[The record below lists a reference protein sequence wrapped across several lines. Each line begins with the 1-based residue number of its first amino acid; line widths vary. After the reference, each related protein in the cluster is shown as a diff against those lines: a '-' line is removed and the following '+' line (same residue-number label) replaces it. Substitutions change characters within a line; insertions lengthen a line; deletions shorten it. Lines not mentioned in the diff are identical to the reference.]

1 MQPPEILLVGGS
13 GGLGQATAKLLHAQ
27 GACKTGT
34 DVDFRAL
41 CENSGSVPLLP
52 NAPTPA
58 LAASPAYRIFE
69 GTKLKLTYKSNAQ
82 RAQELQGIAE
92 IQQADITVSSDRK
105 SLLDASPNLY
115 GLVIFTGMPART
127 AESWEDSLA
136 TNYTG
141 PILLAREAAD
151 RMPPG
156 GSIVIIATMQA
167 QALFPNSTIYAG
179 AKAALVHAAK
189 ILAKERRGTNEIRV
203 NIISPGVMNAGMA
216 ATSIQS
222 GKYDKFLTENQIPRW
237 GKAEDIARAVS
248 FFLTPDNYITGQH
261 LLVDGGLTL

>member
-27 GACKTGT
+27 GAK
-34 DVDFRAL
+34 L
-41 CENSGSVPLLP
+41 
-52 NAPTPA
+52 
-58 LAASPAYRIFE
+58 RI
-69 GTKLKLTYKSNAQ
+69 TYKSNVQ
-82 RAQELQGIAE
+82 RAQEVSNIAE
-92 IQQADITVSSDRK
+92 IQQADITKCEDRAA
-105 SLLDASPNLY
+105 LLNASPNLY

-127 AESWEDSLA
+127 AESWDDSLA

-141 PILLAREAAD
+141 PILLAREAAAV
-151 RMPPG
+151 MPPG

-203 NIISPGVMNAGMA
+203 NIISPGVTNSGMA

-222 GKYDKFLTENQIPRW
+222 GKYDKFLNDNQIPRW
-237 GKAEDIARAVS
+237 GKAEDIAQAVS